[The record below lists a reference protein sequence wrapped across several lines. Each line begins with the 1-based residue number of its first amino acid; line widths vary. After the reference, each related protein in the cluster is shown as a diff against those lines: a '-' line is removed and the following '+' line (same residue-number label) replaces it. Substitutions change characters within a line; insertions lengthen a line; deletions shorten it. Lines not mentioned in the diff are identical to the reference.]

1 MQVRLS
7 PIGKTYTSY
16 FVRRSPYVSMISE
29 SYPEKTDLVEA
40 RSEIDHLEADKQEM
54 LKLINKLVQERSPS
68 NSVTK
73 QTGVTHRKVQSTN
86 FSFETKDE

>member
-16 FVRRSPYVSMISE
+16 FVRPSPYVSMVSE

-40 RSEIDHLEADKQEM
+40 RSEIDHLEAERQKM
-54 LKLINKLVQERSPS
+54 LKLINKLVQERNPL
-68 NSVTK
+68 NSGTK
-73 QTGVTHRKVQSTN
+73 QKGCRGSEIDKYN
-86 FSFETKDE
+86 PP